1 MEEAWH
7 PVGRERHPSFT
18 RGKVRFEGPSNSEG
32 PVCTIVLPHLGSCQ
46 ILVRDRPTC
55 CRHILELR
63 KIVTLD
69 QGPPGSSIHGTFQ
82 ARVLVWGA
90 IAFSPHLHRYSE
102 IYLLG
107 ALFPGHDAPPSALP
121 FQILPESFSSPSTSS
136 EHPSLMR

>member
-1 MEEAWH
+1 MVEEAWH

-69 QGPPGSSIHGTFQ
+69 QGVGVKPAAECRASQDQRTTLCEFGGT
-82 ARVLVWGA
+82 
-90 IAFSPHLHRYSE
+90 SP
-102 IYLLG
+102 
-107 ALFPGHDAPPSALP
+107 FP
-121 FQILPESFSSPSTSS
+121 
-136 EHPSLMR
+136 